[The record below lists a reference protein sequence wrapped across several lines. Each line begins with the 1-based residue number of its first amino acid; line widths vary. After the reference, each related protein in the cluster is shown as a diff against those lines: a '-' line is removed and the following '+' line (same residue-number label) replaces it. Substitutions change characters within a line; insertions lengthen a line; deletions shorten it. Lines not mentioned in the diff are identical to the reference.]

1 MRGRGSFRGGDRGG
15 RGGGR
20 GGGGGFQRNNW
31 SETPNTIVQ
40 IGCFMHA
47 CEDMIILNNK
57 IKDKVPKFNHPIYL
71 ENKTKI
77 GIIDDVFGPINEMN
91 FSIKCDTGVKPTSFL
106 ADQKLYMQPDHFLYM
121 SRFLPKP
128 KPDPLAAKPKKVK
141 GAGGSAGF
149 GDRGGRG
156 GFRGGDRGGRGGFRG
171 GDRGGSRGG
180 FRGGDRGGF
189 RGGDRGG
196 FRGGDRGGFRGG
208 SRGGY

>member
-1 MRGRGSFRGGDRGG
+1 MSGRGSFRGGSGG
-15 RGGGR
+15 RGGR

-91 FSIKCDTGVKPTSFL
+91 FSVKCDTGVKPTSFTL
-106 ADQKLYMQPDHFLYM
+106 DQKLYMQPDHFLYM
-121 SRFLPKP
+121 SRFMPKP
-128 KPDPLAAKPKKVK
+128 KPDPLAVKPKKVK
-141 GAGGSAGF
+141 GASGGA
-149 GDRGGRG
+149 RG
-156 GFRGGDRGGRGGFRG
+156 GFGGARGGRGGFRG

-189 RGGDRGG
+189 RGGRGGG